1 VILLA
6 LLGCPRGGPALT
18 FEADPAA
25 LLGRARA
32 EAAPGA
38 VYAPFSAVLAMKDN
52 RVTAGGNVV
61 VVAPDRFRVELR
73 GPIGPPQLVVAC
85 DGDMVRAYLA
95 PKNLFVEASA
105 DAGLAT
111 VLGAE
116 GGDGARVATSLLL
129 GRVPI
134 LPGEPTLVPSPPGL
148 QWSRGDGA
156 AFSVVLDAATAHLAA
171 ARANDTAGRPL
182 LDATWTPGAFPGALN
197 VTIPSLTVSA
207 DVKFGEWS
215 PASPSD
221 AAFVLARPE
230 GAETRSLVP

>member
-1 VILLA
+1 MMLLA
-6 LLGCPRGGPALT
+6 LLACPRGGPTTTL
-18 FEADPAA
+18 EADPAA

-32 EAAPGA
+32 ESSPGP

-52 RVTAGGNVV
+52 RATAGGNVV

-116 GGDGARVATSLLL
+116 GGDGAVVATSLLL
-129 GRVPI
+129 GRVPM
-134 LPGEPTLVPSPPGL
+134 LPGEPTFLPSPPGL
-148 QWSRGDGA
+148 LWSRADGA

-171 ARANDTAGRPL
+171 ARANDAAGRPL
-182 LDATWTPGAFPGALN
+182 LDATWTPGAFPEALN
-197 VTIPSLTVSA
+197 VTIPSLSVSA
-207 DVKFGEWS
+207 DVKFGEWQ
-215 PASPSD
+215 PANPSD
-221 AAFVLARPE
+221 AAFVLVKPE
-230 GAETRSLVP
+230 GAERRSLGG